1 MSETGSRNGTHE
13 NNHSTQVQIST
24 DWGIPN
30 WPLAMLDY
38 QTVPLNALNSF
49 QPFLGPFQLGS
60 GAWEL
65 QELPS
70 LAICFLCRFP
80 TAVFDIHVSLRLT
93 TFQIVSRY
101 RLGCVCIV
109 TDPIVGIWHRNLVS
123 YTKSIGTWRIPV
135 RTQHPGAH
143 WQKSTLDSGDPSI
156 IPPF

>member
-1 MSETGSRNGTHE
+1 MG
-13 NNHSTQVQIST
+13 
-24 DWGIPN
+24 
-30 WPLAMLDY
+30 PLSKLPHVSWIIY
-38 QTVPLNALNSF
+38 NSF

-135 RTQHPGAH
+135 RTQYPGAH